1 MKLVDT
7 SSWINTMRHN
17 GDFLVRER
25 VQVLMQRGAA
35 AWCDMVRIELW
46 NGLRGHAERQMMEA
60 LEADITLL
68 PTTDAVWQKARLL
81 AQRSR
86 AKGLTVPSADLVIAA
101 CAWEHSVELEHGDAH
116 LDALAALFG

>member
-7 SSWINTMRHN
+7 SSWIDTMRHN
-17 GDFLVRER
+17 GDFMVRAR
-25 VQVLMQRGAA
+25 VQILMKSGAA

-46 NGLRGHAERQMMEA
+46 NGLRGHAERQMMDA
-60 LEADITLL
+60 LEEDITLL

-101 CAWEHSVELEHGDAH
+101 CAWEHRVELEHDDAH
-116 LDALAALFG
+116 LTALATLFN

>member
-1 MKLVDT
+1 MKLIDS
-7 SSWINTMRHN
+7 SSWIEALRQSGDPAVKARVDSLMRS
-17 GDFLVRER
+17 GR
-25 VQVLMQRGAA
+25 A

-46 NGLRGHAERQMMEA
+46 NGARGQTERRV
-60 LEADITLL
+60 LELYDDTLELL
-68 PTTDAVWQKARLL
+68 PTTDAVWSKAREL

-101 CAWEHSVELEHGDAH
+101 CAWEHGVEMEHDDTH